1 MLRDRAERVVVTAS
15 TMATNP
21 AHLLCGNGMMM
32 TGDTGVLVTGALGVV
47 GRALVPV
54 LRSAGHYVVAT
65 DLPDTASAAEVHA
78 DLADARQAD
87 ALIGEGAFSAVVHAA
102 AIPARDR
109 HRHLHPA
116 GRPQAR
122 QDPPRPQHTP
132 PAPPAPARP
141 PQAGEAPPPPP
152 PPPPRHACPGQPP
165 AASGSP
171 PSSPASPRAT
181 GAATNSRSCCT
192 SNLGT
197 CSPSS
202 ANGHGWAS
210 SPAPASALTNSTP
223 RQKAASR
230 QSRPTL
236 NFVALDRVATPQALL
251 TLRVRAGKSR
261 PRRNTLQA
269 TFETPWLIASGGL
282 RLSARGVMG

>member
-1 MLRDRAERVVVTAS
+1 
-15 TMATNP
+15 
-21 AHLLCGNGMMM
+21 MMM

-47 GRALVPV
+47 GRAVVPV

-132 PAPPAPARP
+132 P
-141 PQAGEAPPPPP
+141 
-152 PPPPRHACPGQPP
+152 PPRLPRPATRRERITAIITSQPP
-165 AASGSP
+165 RDWSGHELAVLLHVKPRNMLTQLGEWARLGFFTRTGFGTYKLNTP
-171 PSSPASPRAT
+171 PESS
-181 GAATNSRSCCT
+181 
-192 SNLGT
+192 L
-197 CSPSS
+197 
-202 ANGHGWAS
+202 
-210 SPAPASALTNSTP
+210 ST
-223 RQKAASR
+223 
-230 QSRPTL
+230 
-236 NFVALDRVATPQALL
+236 TP
-251 TLRVRAGKSR
+251 
-261 PRRNTLQA
+261 PD
-269 TFETPWLIASGGL
+269 P
-282 RLSARGVMG
+282 

>member
-1 MLRDRAERVVVTAS
+1 
-15 TMATNP
+15 
-21 AHLLCGNGMMM
+21 MM

-47 GRALVPV
+47 GRAVVPV

-132 PAPPAPARP
+132 PATPAPASHPPRADHRHHHQPAPARL
-141 PQAGEAPPPPP
+141 ER
-152 PPPPRHACPGQPP
+152 PRTRGP
-165 AASGSP
+165 AARQTSEHAH
-171 PSSPASPRAT
+171 PARRMGTAGLLHPHRLRHLQTQHPARKQPLDNP
-181 GAATNSRSCCT
+181 ARPLT
-192 SNLGT
+192 S
-197 CSPSS
+197 
-202 ANGHGWAS
+202 
-210 SPAPASALTNSTP
+210 
-223 RQKAASR
+223 
-230 QSRPTL
+230 
-236 NFVALDRVATPQALL
+236 
-251 TLRVRAGKSR
+251 
-261 PRRNTLQA
+261 
-269 TFETPWLIASGGL
+269 WLWIA
-282 RLSARGVMG
+282 

>member
-1 MLRDRAERVVVTAS
+1 
-15 TMATNP
+15 
-21 AHLLCGNGMMM
+21 MMM

-47 GRALVPV
+47 GRAVVPV

-132 PAPPAPARP
+132 PPPAPTRR
-141 PQAGEAPPPPP
+141 GGPPPPRPP
-152 PPPPRHACPGQPP
+152 PPPPRLPRPAPRRERITAIITSQPP
-165 AASGSP
+165 RDWSGHELAVLLHVKPRNMLTQLGEWARLGFFTRTGFGTYKLNTP
-171 PSSPASPRAT
+171 PESS
-181 GAATNSRSCCT
+181 
-192 SNLGT
+192 L
-197 CSPSS
+197 
-202 ANGHGWAS
+202 
-210 SPAPASALTNSTP
+210 ST
-223 RQKAASR
+223 
-230 QSRPTL
+230 
-236 NFVALDRVATPQALL
+236 TP
-251 TLRVRAGKSR
+251 
-261 PRRNTLQA
+261 PD
-269 TFETPWLIASGGL
+269 P
-282 RLSARGVMG
+282 

>member
-1 MLRDRAERVVVTAS
+1 
-15 TMATNP
+15 
-21 AHLLCGNGMMM
+21 MMM

-47 GRALVPV
+47 GRAVVPV

-132 PAPPAPARP
+132 PATPAPASHP
-141 PQAGEAPPPPP
+141 PPSLPRVPPPPP
-152 PPPPRHACPGQPP
+152 PPAGRPKAGQPP
-165 AASGSP
+165 PRPHP
-171 PSSPASPRAT
+171 PPPAT
-181 GAATNSRSCCT
+181 
-192 SNLGT
+192 
-197 CSPSS
+197 
-202 ANGHGWAS
+202 
-210 SPAPASALTNSTP
+210 PAPASHPP
-223 RQKAASR
+223 RADHR
-230 QSRPTL
+230 
-236 NFVALDRVATPQALL
+236 
-251 TLRVRAGKSR
+251 
-261 PRRNTLQA
+261 
-269 TFETPWLIASGGL
+269 
-282 RLSARGVMG
+282 